1 MLSGGDG
8 EMSFIGFFNARVK
21 RFNIFDIKL
30 LQGIGIFVA
39 LILAKLIPE
48 IMEISI
54 WWFVVLLVLCVIRP
68 AYLIFIKQ

>member
-1 MLSGGDG
+1 
-8 EMSFIGFFNARVK
+8 MSFIGFFNARVK